1 MAASGAGRGRGAI
14 LALAALAFT
23 IWLFDLPSILIRGF
37 EFTPDYGGA
46 VVFAHRV
53 IIAAVVLVGLLVSVP
68 TIVKWVA
75 VAVFTV
81 AITI

>member
-1 MAASGAGRGRGAI
+1 
-14 LALAALAFT
+14 
-23 IWLFDLPSILIRGF
+23 LFDLPSILIRGF

-53 IIAAVVLVGLLVSVP
+53 IIAAVVLVGLLVNVP

-75 VAVFTV
+75 VAVFMG
-81 AITI
+81 